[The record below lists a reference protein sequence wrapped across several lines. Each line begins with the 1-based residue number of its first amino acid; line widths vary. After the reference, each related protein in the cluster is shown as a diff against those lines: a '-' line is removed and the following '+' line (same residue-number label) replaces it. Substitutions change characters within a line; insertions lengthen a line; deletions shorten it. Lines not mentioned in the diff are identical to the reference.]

1 MFILD
6 RGMHVDG
13 HVAILGA
20 TLWTDVLRVGPEH
33 FGTLRRGIRDFDE
46 CLVTKRERFTLDDM
60 GAAHAMDAEWI
71 QVTKEAAK
79 GGSDASTGARRVLVI
94 THHPPVPE
102 MIHEESSVDSPAAAA
117 EVSLRP
123 DLGAGVDVWVSG
135 HTHVRRQVVVGSC
148 TYLSNAVGYPGER
161 HAMGDPPATPLR
173 FEL

>member
-1 MFILD
+1 MRKLSCCGCIESPTSVCWDRAACDAQFAGGPTTPLHAPPVSIRCLPIHLD
-6 RGMHVDG
+6 
-13 HVAILGA
+13 LLSA
-20 TLWTDVLRVGPEH
+20 THHHEH
-33 FGTLRRGIRDFDE
+33 APPIPS
-46 CLVTKRERFTLDDM
+46 
-60 GAAHAMDAEWI
+60 AQEWI

-135 HTHVRRQVVVGSC
+135 HTHVRRQVGCWQLVGAPFCFCS
-148 TYLSNAVGYPGER
+148 
-161 HAMGDPPATPLR
+161 
-173 FEL
+173 